1 MSEPLKCAE
10 CGVELTVADAEDAV
24 PTDAGPVHRECFA
37 GPVPPPAKADDFLDE
52 FEPLA
57 EEAMTPEE
65 IEAENE
71 RRAEMGDPPIPWSAF
86 PDAMIAAEAR
96 GRVADAI
103 IFDDFPVLCGE
114 PISEAAYR
122 ATEGFDDEPEEPGVP
137 YHREGG
143 PHCPECGDPVARP
156 GRCFTC
162 RGRSML

>member
-10 CGVELTVADAEDAV
+10 CHVELTTADADDLV
-24 PTDAGPVHRECFA
+24 PTDAGPVHRECFE
-37 GPVPPPAKADDFLDE
+37 GPVPPPAKADDFLHE

-57 EEAMTPEE
+57 EETLTPEE
-65 IEAENE
+65 IEEENE

-86 PDAMIAAEAR
+86 PDAMIATEAR
-96 GRVADAI
+96 GRVADAV
-103 IFDDFPVLCGE
+103 IFDDYPALCGE

-122 ATEGFDDEPEEPGVP
+122 ASEGFDDEP
-137 YHREGG
+137 RESG
-143 PHCPECGDPVARP
+143 PSCPECGDPVDEP